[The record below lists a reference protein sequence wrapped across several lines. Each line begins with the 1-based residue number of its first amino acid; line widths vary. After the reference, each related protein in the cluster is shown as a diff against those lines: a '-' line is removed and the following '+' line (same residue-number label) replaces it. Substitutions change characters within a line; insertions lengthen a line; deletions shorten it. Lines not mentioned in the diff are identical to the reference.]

1 MSEGCQVEIAGLSD
15 RGLVRETN
23 EDSILVGD
31 LDQGSVVDFATLQ
44 SVDGDRGPILIL
56 CDGMGGAVGGE
67 VASAL
72 ACQSIFEATL
82 SCPNTDDRA
91 VLARN
96 LRRAVRLANQ
106 AVVAAAKA
114 DKSLRGMGTTVSV
127 AALAF
132 NTVVVA
138 QVGDSRAYVLRG
150 KTLSQ
155 ITRDQSVVSALVH
168 SGQLAKERA
177 AFSMQRGR
185 ILQAVGS
192 TDDVEVSLSIAELR
206 AGDRILLCSD
216 GLHDAASHEAIAIA
230 CATSSLEDA
239 TKALLELA
247 HAQGGMDNISVLLA
261 EVRGGTLRDP
271 LEGEEAVCFT
281 EFDPNLEGESALSTT
296 SMVGRR
302 LAHQAGIRKEAG
314 PARLSATRQHPAI
327 PEGGGPAQKAL
338 AARGRVH
345 GLVWFALACVFV
357 AMVYGLWRL

>member
-1 MSEGCQVEIAGLSD
+1 MSKGCHVEIAGLSD
-15 RGLVRETN
+15 RGLVREGN

-31 LDQGSVVDFATLQ
+31 LDQGRVLDLATVQ
-44 SVDGDRGPILIL
+44 SVEGERGPILIL

-72 ACQSIFEATL
+72 ACKSIYEATL
-82 SCPNTDDRA
+82 SCAKTDDRA

-114 DKSLRGMGTTVSV
+114 DKSLRGMGTTVSA
-127 AALAF
+127 AALAS
-132 NTVVVA
+132 NTVVLA
-138 QVGDSRAYVLRG
+138 QVGDSRAYLLRG

-168 SGQLAKERA
+168 SGQLAKEKA
-177 AFSMQRGR
+177 AYSMQRGR

-192 TDDVEVSLSIAELR
+192 KGDVEVSLSIAEVR
-206 AGDRILLCSD
+206 TGDRILLCSD
-216 GLHDAASHEAIAIA
+216 GLHDAVSHEAMEAA
-230 CATSSLEDA
+230 CAAGSLTDA
-239 TKALLELA
+239 AKELLGLA

-271 LEGEEAVCFT
+271 LEGDEAVHFT

-302 LAHQAGIRKEAG
+302 LAHQAGIRKESG

-327 PEGGGPAQKAL
+327 PEETGPAQKAL

-345 GLVWFALACVFV
+345 SLVWVALACAVV
-357 AMVYGLWRL
+357 AAVYAVWRL